1 MGGTRVLDRQGESET
16 IYTIGSSTR
25 PLPEFLAVLH
35 RYQISALVD
44 VRVFPYSRRF
54 PHFSKRILEETVP
67 AAGLRYVFLGEELGG
82 YRREGYEAYMSSPAF
97 AKGVEVLS
105 AIGREERV
113 AFMCAERFPWKCHRR
128 FIAAEL
134 ERRRWRV
141 IHIIDKDR
149 TWPSQRSSEFMVRS
163 AE

>member
-1 MGGTRVLDRQGESET
+1 MGGTRGLDRQGESGT

-25 PLPEFLAVLH
+25 PLPEFLSVL
-35 RYQISALVD
+35 RGYQISALVD
-44 VRVFPYSRRF
+44 VRVFPYSKRF
-54 PHFSKRILEETVP
+54 PHFSQQFLEETVP

-82 YRREGYEAYMSSPAF
+82 YRRKGYEAYMSSPAF

-134 ERRRWRV
+134 ERRGWRV

-149 TWPSQRSSEFMVRS
+149 TWPPGPSTDGSD
-163 AE
+163 

>member
-1 MGGTRVLDRQGESET
+1 VGGTRVLDRQGESGT

-25 PLPEFLAVLH
+25 PLPEFLAVL
-35 RYQISALVD
+35 RDYQIAALVD
-44 VRVFPYSRRF
+44 VRVFPYSKRF
-54 PHFSKRILEETVP
+54 PHFSQQFLEETVP

-82 YRREGYEAYMSSPAF
+82 HRREGYEAYMSSPAF

-134 ERRRWRV
+134 ERRGWRV

-149 TWPSQRSSEFMVRS
+149 TWPPQSMTDDR
-163 AE
+163 